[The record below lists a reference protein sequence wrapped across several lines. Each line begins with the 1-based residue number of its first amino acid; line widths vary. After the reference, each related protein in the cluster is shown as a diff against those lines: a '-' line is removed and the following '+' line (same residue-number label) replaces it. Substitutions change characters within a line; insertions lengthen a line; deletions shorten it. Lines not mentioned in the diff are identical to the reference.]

1 MKTTPDLSNLSPL
14 LSDVFSDRPQ
24 DLLAQLRRDDPV
36 HFIPELGAWMVTRH
50 DDIRQLFSD
59 PRVSNDRRAYEG
71 YKPSHGL
78 FYDSPEQHMRMRRL
92 VSGALT
98 PRAVKR
104 MEQQV
109 RDVVEEFAAPLRGRR
124 GVVDMVGEF
133 TGVVPSTVICRVT
146 GVPPKGDDEQR
157 FNQLAR
163 DVISGINPLI
173 GEEGQKRAENG
184 IIEMCAYIRS
194 LTVERRKQPRDDLI
208 SDLVLAH
215 EEGDTM
221 SNEEIVL
228 MIAGMVSA
236 GVETTAIGA
245 TMGLRSL
252 FRNPDQLDLLRSDR
266 SLLPG
271 AISEMLRYDFGPG
284 GPPRYALE
292 DFELRG
298 RQIKKGQ
305 LIMLSFM
312 GAHRDPQVFPDPDRF
327 DIRRDTKDLI
337 IFGHGSHY
345 CLGANLARTELRCM
359 FDSMLDFMPPGSELR
374 EDLIEESGFGSFK
387 RVETLPV
394 DFGDS
399 SG

>member
-1 MKTTPDLSNLSPL
+1 MSTTPDLSSLSPL
-14 LSDVFSDRPQ
+14 LSDEYSDRPQ
-24 DLLAQLRRDDPV
+24 DLLARLRRDDPV
-36 HFIPELGAWMVTRH
+36 HFIPEVGAWMATRY
-50 DDIRQLFSD
+50 DDVRGLFSD

-71 YKPSHGL
+71 YKPKVGL
-78 FYDSPEQHMRMRRL
+78 FYESPEQHMRMRKL
-92 VSGALT
+92 VSSALT

-109 RDVVEEFAAPLRGRR
+109 RDVVEEFAAPLRGRG
-124 GVVDMVGEF
+124 GVVDLVGEF

-184 IIEMCAYIRS
+184 IVEMCDYIRS
-194 LTVERRKQPRDDLI
+194 LTVLRRKQPQDDLI

-221 SNEEIVL
+221 SNDEIVL

-252 FRNPDQLDLLRSDR
+252 FRNPDQMDLLRSDR
-266 SLLPG
+266 SLLPN

-298 RQIKKGQ
+298 KEIKKGQ

-312 GAHRDPQVFPDPDRF
+312 GAHRDPDVFEDPDRF
-327 DIRRDTKDLI
+327 DIQRDTKDLT

-359 FDSMLDFMPPGSELR
+359 FDSLLDFIPSDAGLR

-394 DFGDS
+394 DFGV
-399 SG
+399 GA

>member
-1 MKTTPDLSNLSPL
+1 MTTTPDQSSSSPL
-14 LSDVFSDRPQ
+14 LSNEFSGRPQ
-24 DLLAQLRRDDPV
+24 DLLARLRRDDPV
-36 HFIPELGAWMVTRH
+36 HFIPEFGAWMVTRY
-50 DDIRQLFSD
+50 DDVRRLFSD
-59 PRVSNDRRAYEG
+59 PLVSNDRRAYAG
-71 YKPSHGL
+71 YKPKVGL
-78 FYDSPEQHMRMRRL
+78 FYDSDEQHMRMRNL
-92 VSGALT
+92 VSSALT

-124 GVVDMVGEF
+124 GVVDLVAEF

-157 FNQLAR
+157 FNRLAR
-163 DVISGINPLI
+163 KVISGINPLI
-173 GEEGQKRAENG
+173 GEEGQKRAEKG
-184 IIEMCAYIRS
+184 LVEMCAYVRS
-194 LTVERRKQPRDDLI
+194 LTVERREEPQGDLI

-221 SNEEIVL
+221 SNEEVVL

-236 GVETTAIGA
+236 GVETTAVGA

-252 FRNPDQLDLLRSDR
+252 LRNPDQLDLLRSDR
-266 SLLPG
+266 SLLPN

-298 RQIKKGQ
+298 KQIKKGQ

-312 GAHRDPQVFPDPDRF
+312 GAHRDPEVFPDPDRF

-359 FDSMLDFMPPGSELR
+359 FDSLLDFMPAGSKLR
-374 EDLIEESGFGSFK
+374 EDLIEESGFGSFR

-394 DFGDS
+394 ELF
-399 SG
+399 